1 MNATDRAARI
11 AEVRQRLAE
20 IDAHANPAKLG
31 GGWTVLHL
39 RALLEQVD
47 EDQRL
52 IDDLV
57 HGV

>member
-1 MNATDRAARI
+1 MPPPERAALI
-11 AEVRQRLAE
+11 AEVRQWLAE
-20 IDAHANPAKLG
+20 IDAHADPAKLG

-39 RALLEQVD
+39 RALLEQID